1 MIIKIAAEFQ
11 YTRKKT
17 NMFFFQNKDEQKQ
30 NRNENF
36 LECNQL
42 QVRKCNQ
49 QKIWIKS
56 NKLQDIRKSMLSE
69 KTWTGKYK

>member
-1 MIIKIAAEFQ
+1 MFIKIAAEFQ

-17 NMFFFQNKDEQKQ
+17 NMFFFQNKDEQKE

-49 QKIWIKS
+49 QQIWIKKQQTTGYS
-56 NKLQDIRKSMLSE
+56 KEHAFRKNMDR
-69 KTWTGKYK
+69 KV

>member
-1 MIIKIAAEFQ
+1 
-11 YTRKKT
+11 
-17 NMFFFQNKDEQKQ
+17 MFFFQNKDKQKE

-49 QKIWIKS
+49 QQIWIKKQQTTGYS
-56 NKLQDIRKSMLSE
+56 KEHAFRKNMDR
-69 KTWTGKYK
+69 KV